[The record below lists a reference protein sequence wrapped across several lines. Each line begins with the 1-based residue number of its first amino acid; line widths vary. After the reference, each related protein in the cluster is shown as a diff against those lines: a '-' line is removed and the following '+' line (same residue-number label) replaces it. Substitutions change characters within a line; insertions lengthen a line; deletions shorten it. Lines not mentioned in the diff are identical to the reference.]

1 MWAINNGHSMVI
13 RMMDGIRTFD
23 ASIITFNRL
32 TLGAN
37 EINRTDRGN
46 M

>member
-1 MWAINNGHSMVI
+1 MVI
-13 RMMDGIRTFD
+13 RMMGGNGNFD
-23 ASIITFNRL
+23 PSDITFNRL